1 MRHVY
6 HLDLTEEQIQ
16 GARIALLPGDPARV
30 EKIAQRFSKSQPLAF
45 HREFKTSLAYVGET
59 PVLVTSTGIG
69 GPSTSIAIEELALLG
84 VRTFI
89 RVGTCGALQPTI
101 KIGDV
106 VITTGAVRREGASL
120 DYAPL
125 EYPAVAHYQIVH
137 ALQQAAQELQIPHH
151 VGITCSTAT
160 FYPGQ
165 ERTDS
170 FSQYTLLRLRG
181 MTEEWQRLNVLNYEM
196 EAATLLTICSALGM
210 RGGCVSGVVD
220 RHGGTE
226 IRPEDLRA
234 GEQNAIQVS
243 VRAVELLLTT
253 EFSKIFV

>member
-1 MRHVY
+1 
-6 HLDLTEEQIQ
+6 HLDLTKEQIQ

-30 EKIAQRFSKSQPLAF
+30 EKIAQRFAQSQPLAF
-45 HREFKTSLAYVGET
+45 HREFKTVLAHWREH
-59 PVLVTSTGIG
+59 PVLITSTGIG
-69 GPSTSIAIEELALLG
+69 GSSTAIAIEELALLG

-125 EYPAVAHYQIVH
+125 EYPAVAHYQIVQ
-137 ALQQAAQELQIPHH
+137 ALQQAAQELQIAHH

-170 FSQYTLLRLRG
+170 FSPYISLRLRG

-196 EAATLLTICSALGM
+196 EAATLLTICSALGL

-220 RHGGTE
+220 RHGDTE

-234 GEQNAIQVS
+234 GEQNAIS
-243 VRAVELLLTT
+243 VATKAVEFL
-253 EFSKIFV
+253 I